1 MTGGP
6 GGALGPPHV
15 YAIPLTT
22 RFRGITVREGLVI
35 PGAAG
40 GEFCPFP
47 EYDDGTA
54 APWLAGAVEAATLG
68 WPAPLR
74 DRVPVNVTV
83 PVVGPERAHDL
94 VAGSG
99 CRTAKVKVA
108 DHPASLPE
116 DLARLE
122 AVRDALGPDGAV
134 RIDVNGAWDVDHA
147 AAVLPALDK
156 AAGGLEYVE
165 QPCPTVDDLA
175 ALRRRTSVPI
185 AADEAIRRAP
195 DPVAAV
201 RSVTRRQAAD
211 VVVVKCA
218 PLGGVRAA
226 LRVAEAAELPCVVS
240 SALETSVGLA
250 AQLALAGALPSLDH
264 ACGLGTVRLLTGDL
278 VPAQA
283 SLVPADGF
291 LPVPRTP
298 PAPDAGLLDWWAQ
311 PEPDRVRWWVERLR
325 RVARLL
331 ARPTT
336 GI

>member
-1 MTGGP
+1 MHSP
-6 GGALGPPHV
+6 LSEVNLSPHDTYV
-15 YAIPLTT
+15 LARVLVGLEWRDLPCSPLT
-22 RFRGITVREGLVI
+22 RLLLSHVNIS
-35 PGAAG
+35 
-40 GEFCPFP
+40 
-47 EYDDGTA
+47 
-54 APWLAGAVEAATLG
+54 
-68 WPAPLR
+68 
-74 DRVPVNVTV
+74 VP
-83 PVVGPERAHDL
+83 
-94 VAGSG
+94 
-99 CRTAKVKVA
+99 
-108 DHPASLPE
+108 
-116 DLARLE
+116 
-122 AVRDALGPDGAV
+122 
-134 RIDVNGAWDVDHA
+134 
-147 AAVLPALDK
+147 
-156 AAGGLEYVE
+156 
-165 QPCPTVDDLA
+165 DDLA